1 MNFSF
6 HRILS
11 LLGLLGVSPLLLW
24 GTYGTKVVDRDEFFR
39 RMEARA
45 MSLSQKMA
53 GISGT
58 EPIKLITPKKKSSIP
73 MLPERQAP
81 QQYYNALPGLPEPKP
96 ASSFVPDSNRT
107 FPPSVVYKEPE
118 ESYFEIKPTTEELKG
133 AFQLRPFVAFMA
145 PGKTK
150 YMYNK
155 EQASFTENA
164 GFSLGVIGSRR
175 IGNWKADL
183 RFGYLRNEYSGT
195 LISPNDAV
203 GEMELFSLSAQIGY
217 AFPVTD
223 TLSLSSSFGL
233 GYGSRSND
241 FTFTPIKS
249 VFKRYAD
256 SSMTFDLGLGLD
268 YKFSDVMS
276 AYLGYR
282 LMGVSDNGPFD
293 RMTLHLFELGLG
305 ANF

>member
-1 MNFSF
+1 MNFSII
-6 HRILS
+6 RTLS
-11 LLGLLGVSPLLLW
+11 FLGLLGVSPVWLW
-24 GTYGTKVVDRDEFFR
+24 ETYGAQEVDRDEFFR

-58 EPIKLITPKKKSSIP
+58 EPIQLITPKKESSIP

-81 QQYYNALPGLPEPKP
+81 QQYYNALPGPPEPP
-96 ASSFVPDSNRT
+96 PENASVYDSNQT
-107 FPPSVVYKEPE
+107 VSPSVVYEEPE
-118 ESYFEIKPTTEELKG
+118 PSYYEIKPTTEELKG
-133 AFQLRPFVAFMA
+133 AFQLIPFVALVA
-145 PGKTK
+145 PSKSK
-150 YMYNK
+150 YLYNK
-155 EQASFTENA
+155 KQVSFTENA

-223 TLSLSSSFGL
+223 TLSLSSTFGL

-241 FTFTPIKS
+241 FSFTPIKPI
-249 VFKRYAD
+249 FIRYAD
-256 SSMTFDLGLGLD
+256 SSMTLDLGLGLD
-268 YKFSDVMS
+268 YKYSELMS